1 MRSDHDPR
9 LGVRRKLCAEY
20 FSARD
25 QPGTG
30 RRLCCLVRA
39 HELESGVGYET
50 WCECSWP
57 VWLEMGVG
65 MSPNTQD
72 RLAEIE
78 SIVELTRTAREKAL
92 EVDLTFE
99 AYLLHTAL
107 VALLE
112 QLELES
118 QHK

>member
-1 MRSDHDPR
+1 M
-9 LGVRRKLCAEY
+9 
-20 FSARD
+20 SAS
-25 QPGTG
+25 T
-30 RRLCCLVRA
+30 
-39 HELESGVGYET
+39 T
-50 WCECSWP
+50 
-57 VWLEMGVG
+57 
-65 MSPNTQD
+65 D

-112 QLELES
+112 QLELEAG
-118 QHK
+118 HR